1 MDDPTDPTTLRD
13 KTAWLYYVD
22 RLNQQEIADRLH
34 ISRTRVWRLL
44 QEALRLGIV
53 EIRVD
58 EAVSRHMR
66 LVRELE
72 DQFGLREAIV
82 VPGSGDDL
90 TDRKAIGR
98 AAAGYLQR
106 AMPDPY
112 VLGMGVGL
120 SVSEIAG
127 YIQPSHHHAEG
138 LIIGISGGFSYP
150 EISSMEVCTRLAERL
165 GARAEHIF
173 APFIVDSPGARA
185 VLLEDRTI
193 SEQIQRAAGCDL
205 MITGVGAFGPENHF
219 ARLGYLDEETLRDL
233 QERGAVGEV
242 MARFF
247 DINGRLLPCP
257 LDERL
262 IGLDMEQIRRIPVSA
277 IMASGANKATAIL
290 GALRSGYFKVL
301 ITDDRA
307 AREVLRLNTSNPPA
321 AD

>member
-1 MDDPTDPTTLRD
+1 
-13 KTAWLYYVD
+13 
-22 RLNQQEIADRLH
+22 
-34 ISRTRVWRLL
+34 
-44 QEALRLGIV
+44 
-53 EIRVD
+53 
-58 EAVSRHMR
+58 
-66 LVRELE
+66 
-72 DQFGLREAIV
+72 
-82 VPGSGDDL
+82 
-90 TDRKAIGR
+90 
-98 AAAGYLQR
+98 
-106 AMPDPY
+106 MPDPY

-173 APFIVDSPGARA
+173 APFIVDTPGARRA
-185 VLLEDRTI
+185 AGGPHHL
-193 SEQIQRAAGCDL
+193 EQIQRAAGCDL
-205 MITGVGAFGPENHF
+205 MITGVGAFGPKDHF

-262 IGLDMEQIRRIPVSA
+262 IEAGYGADPAHPRQRDHGQQGEQGHRHPGRA
-277 IMASGANKATAIL
+277 AQ
-290 GALRSGYFKVL
+290 RYFKVL

-307 AREVLRLNTSNPPA
+307 AERCCG
-321 AD
+321 